1 MCADFLHMRRHYN
14 EFVEGLT
21 PEEKEIHDK
30 ELEKGLMTEM
40 VRQIKDKL
48 KSEMRKG
55 KKDISM
61 DELNSMVDDAF
72 RDMEQ
77 KTEDGKND
85 E

>member
-1 MCADFLHMRRHYN
+1 MCADFLHMRRHYT
-14 EFVEGLT
+14 EFVDGLT

-30 ELEKGLMTEM
+30 ELEKGLMAEM

-48 KSEMRKG
+48 KSEMKKG

-72 RDMEQ
+72 KDMEQ
-77 KTEDGKND
+77 KTEGEED